1 MPGENES
8 YEKMQQTPVKKL
20 IITLAIPS
28 IGSMLTTSIYNI
40 ADAYFI
46 SSINISASAA
56 VGIVLSVMSMI
67 QAAGFALGMGSAS
80 RIALLLGEDKKQEA
94 ETYGVSAF
102 FMSVV
107 AGGILAAAGLWKLE
121 PLMRYLGSTETIL
134 PYAVIYGRYILWS
147 APVMC
152 GSFVLNNLLRAEGK
166 AKLAWISVLS
176 GSLLN
181 ILLDYVL
188 IHIFSMGIHG
198 GGIATV
204 IGQVVGFCSLL
215 YWYVSKKTE
224 LSLSIK
230 GIGKKFLVY
239 WEIIKYGFSS
249 FLRQGLTSLATFLL
263 NTTMAPYGDAAVA
276 GMSVAGR
283 IFLFLFSVIVGFVQ
297 GYSPVAGYHYGAQNV
312 HKVRKAFGFS
322 MKLGIT
328 VITILGFLT
337 YISAEIMV
345 SWFVGNDMT
354 AVDIGTR
361 ALKYQCL
368 VLPLIFAA
376 ILCNMTYQ
384 AMGKSVSASLMAS
397 YRQGIFF
404 VPAILILPYGFGMFG
419 AILAQPVADAL
430 SFVGCIP
437 FLVKLRRRKNSYG

>member
-8 YEKMQQTPVKKL
+8 YEKMEQTPVKKL
-20 IITLAIPS
+20 ILSLAVPS
-28 IGSMLTTSIYNI
+28 IGSMLTTSVYNI

-46 SSINISASAA
+46 SSISISASAA
-56 VGIVLSVMSMI
+56 VGIVLSVMAMI

-80 RIALLLGEDKKQEA
+80 RISILLGEDKKEEA
-94 ETYGVSAF
+94 ETYAVSAF
-102 FMSVV
+102 FMALL
-107 AGGILAAAGLWKLE
+107 AGGILSAVGLWKLE

-134 PYAVIYGRYILWS
+134 PYAMIYGRYILWS

-166 AKLAWISVLS
+166 AKLSWVSVLS

-188 IHIFSMGIHG
+188 IRIFSMGIHG

-204 IGQVVGFCSLL
+204 AGQLLGFCSLL
-215 YWYVSKKTE
+215 YWYFSKKTE

-230 GIGKKFLVY
+230 GMEKRVLVY
-239 WEIIKYGFSS
+239 WEIVKYGCSS

-276 GMSVAGR
+276 GISVANR

-297 GYSPVAGYHYGAQNV
+297 GYSPVAGYHYGAQNL

-322 MKLGIT
+322 MKLGII
-328 VITILGFLT
+328 VITILGFFMYL
-337 YISAEIMV
+337 YAEV
-345 SWFVGNDMT
+345 LVTWFIGSDMT
-354 AVDIGTR
+354 AVEIGTR

-384 AMGKSVSASLMAS
+384 AMGKTVRASLMAS

-404 VPAILILPYGFGMFG
+404 VPMILILPYSFGITG
-419 AILAQPVADAL
+419 GILAQPLADVL
-430 SFVGCIP
+430 SFVGCLP
-437 FLVKLRRRKNSYG
+437 FLVKLKHRKSSYG